1 VRTPR
6 DELAEATPLG
16 EVYLRRLRAR
26 QLRLSLLALVAFG
39 ALVGVLPLVLYAL
52 PELRVPVLGM
62 PLAILL
68 VVVPPYP
75 LFLAIGWLHQ
85 RRADALDEDFRRI
98 AGGE

>member
-1 VRTPR
+1 MRTPR
-6 DELAEATPLG
+6 DEVAEATPLG
-16 EVYLRRLRAR
+16 ELYLRRLRRR
-26 QLRLSLLALVAFG
+26 QLRLSLLALTAFG

-52 PELRVPVLGM
+52 ELRVGVLGV

-85 RRADALDEDFRRI
+85 HRADALDEDFRRI
-98 AGGE
+98 VGGG